1 MRKNIIKLEKWIYNW
16 KMILL
21 GNRVHNTVTLK
32 DSKSMYL

>member
-21 GNRVHNTVTLK
+21 GNRVYNIVILK
-32 DSKSMYL
+32 DFKSMYL